1 MSEALRV
8 DSVIT
13 TITESEAETS
23 SQTLRECVED
33 ALNSYFQHLDGHPA
47 GEIYKMVMEEVEEPL
62 FRSVLEYTGGNQS
75 KASELLGIN
84 RGTLRKKL
92 KQYGLHD

>member
-13 TITESEAETS
+13 TITESKAEAS
-23 SQTLRECVED
+23 SQTLRECVKD
-33 ALNSYFQHLDGHPA
+33 AIDCYFQQLDGHPA
-47 GEIYKMVMEEVEEPL
+47 GDLYKMVMDEVEEPL

-92 KQYGLHD
+92 KLYGLHD

>member
-13 TITESEAETS
+13 TITESETETS

-33 ALNSYFQHLDGHPA
+33 AINSYFQHLDGHPT
-47 GEIYKMVMEEVEEPL
+47 GDLYKMVMEEVEEPL
-62 FRSVLEYTGGNQS
+62 FRTVLEYTGNNQS
-75 KASELLGIN
+75 KAAELLGIN

-92 KQYGLHD
+92 KLHGLHD

>member
-13 TITESEAETS
+13 TINESEAEAGH
-23 SQTLRECVED
+23 TLRESVED
-33 ALNSYFQHLDGHPA
+33 AINSYFQQLDGHPA
-47 GEIYKMVMEEVEEPL
+47 GELYKMVMEEVEEPL

-92 KQYGLHD
+92 KMYGLHD